1 MSDQVQFL
9 NNLTPLIDSGTPSAP
24 ITVTQTLNSLVPAG
38 SILAFTGPTSVN
50 IQVNGPQ
57 TSLTQSD
64 ISGVYPAAGSL
75 DSPDDYL
82 PHIALH
88 RRTLPWERKGPGGA
102 KPWLA
107 LLLLKD
113 SELKSLTSGGPI
125 IVGNLPIS
133 NLPGNLAI
141 NAAIKENIATTPAS
155 GVGKENLAAQPVSGA
170 AKGPI
175 IAQPIA
181 AVQDHVSIVRNGNSL
196 PALVTDVFSK
206 MNARDAAGYASL
218 HGKIADTTQVQMLY
232 LQNSLFTAIAPA
244 QNELVDLCT
253 VKRVNRDNTGDVDTA
268 IVIGN
273 RLPDASATPPE
284 LHTAFLVSLEGRDD
298 AYAAARTQQPNGQIG
313 LVVLFSWSFTPSKG
327 GDFEEVIRAIHI
339 RPNGGVERFGNL
351 PKAPDAGKPV
361 PLSGGFDA
369 LLDDHG
375 FFIDPLDHTQAGKAT
390 FRGPLRPFPP
400 PPRSK
405 GFAIRS
411 APEEFTDATPDTPL
425 DYSNAT
431 AFELGRLLAVASQDL
446 LEDLHQVRG
455 IIKTID
461 KQYVAVNKLPLALQK
476 PEWVVD
482 PALEESSPWEMGQAN
497 AMTPVI
503 KNENQFVGATPGDV
517 SGVGQQ
523 IQQYGSQVQNVLTTI
538 GAVSTVAVS
547 QIDIN
552 TVTANDLNLRFG
564 AVAAKGQF

>member
-9 NNLTPLIDSGTPSAP
+9 NNLTPLIDSGSPAAP
-24 ITVTQTLNSLVPAG
+24 ITVTQTLNSLTPAG
-38 SILAFTGPTSVN
+38 SLLSFTGPTAVN

-57 TSLTQSD
+57 TSLTQAD
-64 ISGVYPAAGSL
+64 ISGVYPAAGSI

-88 RRTLPWERKGPGGA
+88 RRTLPWERNGPGGA

-107 LLLLKD
+107 VLLLKD
-113 SELKSLTSGGPI
+113 SELKSINSGGPI
-125 IVGNLPIS
+125 IIGNLPVGNLPVAGLVKDNLVAQPAAGTIKS
-133 NLPGNLAI
+133 NI
-141 NAAIKENIATTPAS
+141 
-155 GVGKENLAAQPVSGA
+155 AAQPGPPA
-170 AKGPI
+170 AIGTI
-175 IAQPIA
+175 GTQPIA
-181 AVQDHVSIVRNGNSL
+181 ASVTDHVSIVRSGSG
-196 PALVTDVFSK
+196 PAVVTDVFSK
-206 MNARDAAGYASL
+206 MQTRDAAGYASL
-218 HGKIADTTQVQMLY
+218 HGKIADTTQVQILY
-232 LQNSLFTAIAPA
+232 LQNSLFNAIAPA
-244 QNELVDLCT
+244 KNELVNLCT
-253 VKRVNRDNTGDVDTA
+253 VKRVNHDNTGDVDTA

-298 AYAAARTQQPNGQIG
+298 AYAAARTQQPSGQIG

-351 PKAPDAGKPV
+351 PQAPAAGKPV
-361 PLSGGFDA
+361 PLSGGFDS

-375 FFIDPLDHTQAGKAT
+375 FFIDPLDHTQAGQAT

-400 PPRSK
+400 PPRSN

-482 PALEESSPWEMGQAN
+482 PALEETSPWDMGQAN
-497 AMTPVI
+497 AMTSVI
-503 KNENQFVGATPGDV
+503 KNENQFIGATPGDV
-517 SGVGQQ
+517 SGVGSQ
-523 IQQYGSQVQNVLTTI
+523 ILQYGSQVQNVLAGI
-538 GAVSTVAVS
+538 GAVSTVTVS

-552 TVTANDLNLRFG
+552 TVTANDLNLHFG